1 MALPPTPMPAAAPM
15 GAPADPAAAPAG
27 DMPMDGAAEEGAE
40 PEVVAT
46 ILKKPGGGYMLIA
59 GDEPEP
65 GMEGEEG
72 AEAAPEGKSFDTP
85 QALLKGVMELLNPTE
100 GAEAS
105 FGKAFRGE
113 ADDTAMK
120 PPAGPMA

>member
-1 MALPPTPMPAAAPM
+1 MALPPAAAAAPMPAA
-15 GAPADPAAAPAG
+15 DAAMPAG
-27 DMPMDGAAEEGAE
+27 DMPIDAAAEEGAE

-46 ILKKPGGGYMLIA
+46 ILRGPDGGYILVT

-65 GMEGEEG
+65 GMEGE
-72 AEAAPEGKSFDTP
+72 APAGTPFDTP
-85 QALLKGVMELLNPTE
+85 QALMKGIMELLNPAE
-100 GAEAS
+100 GAETS
-105 FGKAFRGE
+105 FERGFRGE